1 MNFVWEFWRYFWHR
15 AHTADKGRLVGILGA
30 VPWLEEGGSWQC
42 WGFPGL
48 AQQMVLWSSHL
59 GFYKP
64 KVKFFML
71 RILLLYKLWLQGD
84 KYCLRGWKC
93 VCVCVCVCV
102 CFVYREMRLYLY
114 NTGQAIPVVIQID
127 YTKECTIWTMPVH
140 TMSFPKFLVAAC
152 CQAQGLSKMLDRKF
166 CGKKQ
171 SEWMRSS
178 ALISV
183 QRAGAAWMSVW
194 GKISTLPGLPGLPG
208 L

>member
-1 MNFVWEFWRYFWHR
+1 MNFGGEFWRYFWHR
-15 AHTADKGRLVGILGA
+15 AHPADKGRLVGILGA

-93 VCVCVCVCV
+93 VFVCVCVCASS
-102 CFVYREMRLYLY
+102 
-114 NTGQAIPVVIQID
+114 TGRWGFTFIIQGKRYPLQRCNPD
-127 YTKECTIWTMPVH
+127 WLHERVH
-140 TMSFPKFLVAAC
+140 NMDNASPHNELPQIFSRRV
-152 CQAQGLSKMLDRKF
+152 
-166 CGKKQ
+166 
-171 SEWMRSS
+171 
-178 ALISV
+178 
-183 QRAGAAWMSVW
+183 
-194 GKISTLPGLPGLPG
+194 LPGSRSQQNAR
-208 L
+208 